1 MDRVGVE
8 PTTSAHSILVLSA
21 VDENISISTN
31 AAEIFSDEP
40 EEICNSLANSTAS
53 AFLSSF
59 FNSGLLSS
67 LFDKTRE
74 VKKAIT
80 LKSCYILSTS
90 IQMVTTAEYIQIIA
104 AGIYAIAL
112 FYTIITFR
120 RTKRLDQ
127 ITLSDRIFS
136 ELRELDRE
144 LAKIPP
150 ESQYDDARN
159 QAYSRIFSTLDYF
172 SFLVNQK
179 MIDDRRLLEYMKPI
193 IISYYEEIFMRH
205 PSSINERDSKSYQQ
219 FRKFYLKLK
228 K

>member
-1 MDRVGVE
+1 
-8 PTTSAHSILVLSA
+8 
-21 VDENISISTN
+21 
-31 AAEIFSDEP
+31 
-40 EEICNSLANSTAS
+40 
-53 AFLSSF
+53 
-59 FNSGLLSS
+59 
-67 LFDKTRE
+67 
-74 VKKAIT
+74 
-80 LKSCYILSTS
+80 
-90 IQMVTTAEYIQIIA
+90 MVTTAEYIQIIA

-112 FYTIITFR
+112 FYTIVTFR

-150 ESQYDDARN
+150 ESQYDNARN
-159 QAYSRIFSTLDYF
+159 QVYCRIFSTLDYF

-179 MIDDRRLLEYMKPI
+179 MIDDRRLLEYMKSI
-193 IISYYEEIFMRH
+193 IISYYEDIFIRH
-205 PSSINERDSKSYQQ
+205 PSSMDERDSKSYQQ